1 MLVLGLLLPPLTR
14 IRPSGRFAVP
24 GQNMSS
30 PVLVTKIEL
39 ELPLAGSNTEVYVWP
54 LPLPMSPW
62 NVYWSYADHI
72 TSFPLGRLAT
82 AMGSTARLWTPVQ
95 LDGIVAP
102 ERLHD

>member
-30 PVLVTKIEL
+30 PVSVTRIEL
-39 ELPLAGSNTEVYVWP
+39 ELPLAGSNTDVNVCP

-62 NVYWSYADHI
+62 NVNWS
-72 TSFPLGRLAT
+72 
-82 AMGSTARLWTPVQ
+82 
-95 LDGIVAP
+95 
-102 ERLHD
+102 